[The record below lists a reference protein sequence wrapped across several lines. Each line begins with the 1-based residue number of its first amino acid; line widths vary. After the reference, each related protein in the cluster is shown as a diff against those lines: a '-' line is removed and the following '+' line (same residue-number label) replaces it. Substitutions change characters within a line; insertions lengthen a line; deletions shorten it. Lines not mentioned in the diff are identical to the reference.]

1 MAEYIDRELVA
12 LSALQRDYIDRIDE
26 LTKAVD
32 ELCELVFRLDPGIKS
47 AARTGTKAGCSPET
61 LAIISRVAMAG
72 DADA

>member
-32 ELCELVFRLDPGIKS
+32 ELCELVFRLDP
-47 AARTGTKAGCSPET
+47 
-61 LAIISRVAMAG
+61 
-72 DADA
+72 